1 MDLNLGGIIDG
12 ISELIHDFQVLIIG
26 DK

>member
-12 ISELIHDFQVLIIG
+12 TAELIHDFQALIIG

>member
-1 MDLNLGGIIDG
+1 MDLNLGGIIDS
-12 ISELIHDFQVLIIG
+12 IAELIHDFQALIIG